1 MISAKTQKL
10 QKNTFPSSQVKHQ
23 TSSPATGL
31 SPLRFLHKRI
41 KTSDNWY
48 GDRLSLLLLLR
59 WDEID
64 SMLVS
69 EWVLKRKRNMNF
81 RKTFKDQQTYLICYW
96 KLDKSCIDASQ
107 NWIWNRRRTTV
118 AALVAE
124 RDRERREE
132 NEKTLSG
139 RSVCVF
145 ARACARGAKRRKR
158 TQKTNIH
165 PALPP
170 LHVFKI
176 VKIIIKTNNN
186 IFFFFQFSNVVT
198 TTNPFLFFLVTKF
211 RNLVIFSRKWKT
223 KKARK
228 FWDCFAIFWN

>member
-10 QKNTFPSSQVKHQ
+10 QKNTFSSSQVKHQ
-23 TSSPATGL
+23 TSSPATAL

-48 GDRLSLLLLLR
+48 GDRLSLLLLR

-69 EWVLKRKRNMNF
+69 EWVSEWVRLERKRNLNF
-81 RKTFKDQQTYLICYW
+81 RKTFEDQQTYLICYR

-107 NWIWNRRRTTV
+107 NWICNRRRTTV

-132 NEKTLSG
+132 KEKTLSG
-139 RSVCVF
+139 RIICVF
-145 ARACARGAKRRKR
+145 ARACACGAKRRKGA
-158 TQKTNIH
+158 QKTNIH
-165 PALPP
+165 PPY
-170 LHVFKI
+170 HRYTSSK
-176 VKIIIKTNNN
+176 
-186 IFFFFQFSNVVT
+186 
-198 TTNPFLFFLVTKF
+198 
-211 RNLVIFSRKWKT
+211 
-223 KKARK
+223 
-228 FWDCFAIFWN
+228 

>member
-64 SMLVS
+64 SMLAS

-96 KLDKSCIDASQ
+96 KLDKSRIDASQ

-118 AALVAE
+118 AAVVAE
-124 RDRERREE
+124 RDRERRERERE
-132 NEKTLSG
+132 NALWKERLCV
-139 RSVCVF
+139 RARVCVRCKATK
-145 ARACARGAKRRKR
+145 ARTKDK
-158 TQKTNIH
+158 H
-165 PALPP
+165 PSRPTTATRLQNS
-170 LHVFKI
+170 K
-176 VKIIIKTNNN
+176 NNN
-186 IFFFFQFSNVVT
+186 
-198 TTNPFLFFLVTKF
+198 
-211 RNLVIFSRKWKT
+211 
-223 KKARK
+223 
-228 FWDCFAIFWN
+228 